1 MNGENNHIF
10 HTSALDSAPDEA
22 GRQPYARALFAV
34 QLWVLVAFV
43 GMSLFAIGAR
53 LLLEGARSDEPEG
66 LVLALA
72 GGTLVAGVVLAL
84 SAWGK
89 AEQLLG
95 RTKAGLAGRDR
106 PGRAGDHAPRM
117 SVNASPAPAHARITG
132 ITPTL

>member
-10 HTSALDSAPDEA
+10 HTSALDSAPDDA
-22 GRQPYARALFAV
+22 GRQPYVWPLFAV
-34 QLWVLVAFV
+34 QLWVLAAFV
-43 GMSLFAIGAR
+43 GMSLIAIGAR
-53 LLLEGARSDEPEG
+53 LLVEGARSEEPEG

-84 SAWGK
+84 SGWGK
-89 AEQLLG
+89 AEQLLH
-95 RTKAGLAGRDR
+95 RTKAELAGHDR
-106 PGRAGDHAPRM
+106 SSRAGDHAPRM